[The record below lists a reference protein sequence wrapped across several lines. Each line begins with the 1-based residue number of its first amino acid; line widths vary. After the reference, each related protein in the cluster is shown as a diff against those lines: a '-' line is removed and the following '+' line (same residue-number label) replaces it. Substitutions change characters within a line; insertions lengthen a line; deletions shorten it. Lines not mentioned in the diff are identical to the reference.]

1 MYKIC
6 IKFPSSVSNYL
17 FAEKINL
24 IATFPSRRPRNE
36 ILLAYQRQPEVS
48 LCIGVGEIKESL
60 AFPKAIGE
68 VKGWGLRKIRG
79 WQRMLSRGKERGQGR
94 NQYVLTVWNAFQ
106 LVSRRDKIKNSPF
119 CEPLLSFRSRRSSP
133 EKSPFLR
140 IAITLQI
147 ANFQSESNATVNG
160 WKSFSLVKS
169 PRRRF
174 KSFRNFLILQW

>member
-1 MYKIC
+1 MYR
-6 IKFPSSVSNYL
+6 
-17 FAEKINL
+17 A
-24 IATFPSRRPRNE
+24 
-36 ILLAYQRQPEVS
+36 
-48 LCIGVGEIKESL
+48 GEIKESL

-119 CEPLLSFRSRRSSP
+119 CELLLLSRNDQALKISLFTIYYY
-133 EKSPFLR
+133 

-147 ANFQSESNATVNG
+147 ANFQPRATRPWTTNG
-160 WKSFSLVKS
+160 RRSFSLVKS
-169 PRRRF
+169 SRWF
-174 KSFRNFLILQW
+174 KSLRNFLILQCKSESITAVTIQNLYIFRTSSIVYNLKVNTWKYTDNFFRKNCKTR